1 MGLTLDCI
9 ASPDSQIYLLID
21 AIHTAAMLH
30 HQRVQRRAAPPN
42 CVIVPKETFAF
53 FYLIDFGVAIFRS
66 TLSHSALAQKLT
78 IEVIAV
84 GERETAV
91 V

>member
-30 HQRVQRRAAPPN
+30 HQRVQRRAALPN
-42 CVIVPKETFAF
+42 CVIVPQKTFAF
-53 FYLIDFGVAIFRS
+53 FILLILELLFF
-66 TLSHSALAQKLT
+66 AQLFLIPLWRKN
-78 IEVIAV
+78 
-84 GERETAV
+84 
-91 V
+91 

>member
-21 AIHTAAMLH
+21 AIHTATMLH

-42 CVIVPKETFAF
+42 CVIVPKKTFTF
-53 FYLIDFGVAIFRS
+53 FILLILELLFF
-66 TLSHSALAQKLT
+66 AQLFLIPLWRKN
-78 IEVIAV
+78 
-84 GERETAV
+84 
-91 V
+91 